1 MWQSGKTGV
10 KANKTKFKRHSM
22 GKNQKKAKGM
32 KRKHESLIIVTLAPS
47 HTDEWNHNFLIPP
60 LLFV

>member
-47 HTDEWNHNFLIPP
+47 HTDE
-60 LLFV
+60 